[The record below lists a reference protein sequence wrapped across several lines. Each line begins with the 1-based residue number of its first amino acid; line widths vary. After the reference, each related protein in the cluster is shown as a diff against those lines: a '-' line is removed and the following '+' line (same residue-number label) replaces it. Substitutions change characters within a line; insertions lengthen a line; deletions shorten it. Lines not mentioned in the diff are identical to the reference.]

1 LPLLEQARWS
11 DNFSAKE
18 TLAIYGACATTIT
31 LVRDGFLTEEKTP
44 TMQDAIDYLKAL
56 DAAPLGVVLHIRVHG
71 RNIPFG
77 RDNVSK
83 LMGEL

>member
-1 LPLLEQARWS
+1 MS

-18 TLAIYGACATTIT
+18 TLAIYGDCETMIT
-31 LVRDGFLTEEKTP
+31 FVRDGFLTEEKTFL
-44 TMQDAIDYLKAL
+44 TMQDAIDYLKAF
-56 DAAPLGVVLHIRVHG
+56 DATPLGVVLHIRVHG

-83 LMGEL
+83 LMREL

>member
-1 LPLLEQARWS
+1 MASARPRS
-11 DNFSAKE
+11 HSFEVAFS
-18 TLAIYGACATTIT
+18 L
-31 LVRDGFLTEEKTP
+31 FTEEKTFP

-83 LMGEL
+83 LMREL

>member
-1 LPLLEQARWS
+1 MS
-11 DNFSAKE
+11 DNFSA
-18 TLAIYGACATTIT
+18 TTIT
-31 LVRDGFLTEEKTP
+31 FVRDGFFTEEKTP

-77 RDNVSK
+77 RGNVSK
-83 LMGEL
+83 RMGEL

>member
-1 LPLLEQARWS
+1 MS
-11 DNFSAKE
+11 DNFSAKD
-18 TLAIYGACATTIT
+18 TLAIYCECATMIT
-31 LVRDGFLTEEKTP
+31 FIRDGFFTEEKTP
-44 TMQDAIDYLKAL
+44 TIQDAIDYLKAL
-56 DAAPLGVVLHIRVHG
+56 TRCPTWRVLHIRVQG